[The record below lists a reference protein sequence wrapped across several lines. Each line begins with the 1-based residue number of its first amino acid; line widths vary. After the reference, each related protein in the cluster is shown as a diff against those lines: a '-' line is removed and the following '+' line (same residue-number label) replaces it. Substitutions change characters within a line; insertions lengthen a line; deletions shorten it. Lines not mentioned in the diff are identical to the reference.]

1 MMKNKLIVKATLLS
15 YVATH
20 ALIITEQYS
29 QRNVILA
36 DLKQFA
42 KITQIKPYYNKPWPK
57 VNAGLAVEELCCD
70 IKYMQHMEM
79 QKD

>member
-15 YVATH
+15 YVVTH
-20 ALIITEQYS
+20 ALIITEQYN
-29 QRNVILA
+29 QCNVILA

-42 KITQIKPYYNKPWPK
+42 KITKIKYHYNKPWPK
-57 VNAGLAVEELCCD
+57 VHVGLAVEEICCD

-79 QKD
+79 QED